1 MDAIL
6 RPIVDLLQVI
16 LQFYYDNVFQNYGIA
31 IILLTITVRVVLLPL
46 TITQTKSMIEM
57 QKVQPKLKALQE
69 KYKKDKERLQKE
81 MLAFYQEHKINPLA
95 GCFPLLLQMPVF
107 FALFLVLQK
116 YEPLKEASFLWI
128 SSLGKPDPYYIL
140 VVLMMATTFL
150 TSYMITTDPK
160 QSQIAYIMPIV
171 LGIICINLQAGILL
185 YWVVTNLWSIGQQ
198 YVMAK
203 LYPKP
208 TPEKGS

>member
-6 RPIVDLLQVI
+6 RPIVDLLQFI

-31 IILLTITVRVVLLPL
+31 VILLTITVRVVLLPL

-160 QSQIAYIMPIV
+160 QAQIAYIMPIV
-171 LGIICINLQAGILL
+171 LGFISIRLQAGILL

-203 LYPKP
+203 FYPKP

>member
-6 RPIVDLLQVI
+6 RPIVDLLQLI
-16 LQFYYDNVFQNYGIA
+16 LQFYYDNVFQNYGTA

-81 MLAFYQEHKINPLA
+81 MMAFYQEHKINPLA

-107 FALFLVLQK
+107 FALFLVLQN
-116 YEPLKEASFLWI
+116 YEPLREAPFLWI
-128 SSLGKPDPYYIL
+128 SSLGRPDPYYIL

-150 TSYMITTDPK
+150 TSYMTVTDPK

-171 LGIICINLQAGILL
+171 LGIISINLQAGILL

-198 YVMAK
+198 YVMARF
-203 LYPKP
+203 YPIP
-208 TPEKGS
+208 RPGKGS